1 MNIDDTPLLSG
12 DKLSNELVK
21 AFAFKMEKLS
31 DISNITLPSLNYNEN
46 SSDLQSITREDSLL
60 LNVIEN
66 DVSDAKVMQEENEN
80 KSVNSTDR
88 SSQKQMDTF
97 DKQENRNTPISII
110 LEKNNSLYRERKN
123 SYIFGRILPNQFIR
137 LHF

>member
-46 SSDLQSITREDSLL
+46 SSDLQSITREYSLL

-123 SYIFGRILPNQFIR
+123 SYILGRILPNQFIR

>member
-12 DKLSNELVK
+12 DKLNNELIK

-46 SSDLQSITREDSLL
+46 SSDLQSITREYSLL

-80 KSVNSTDR
+80 KSVKQHRWIITKTDR
-88 SSQKQMDTF
+88 
-97 DKQENRNTPISII
+97 
-110 LEKNNSLYRERKN
+110 
-123 SYIFGRILPNQFIR
+123 YI
-137 LHF
+137 

>member
-46 SSDLQSITREDSLL
+46 SSDLQSITREYSLL

-80 KSVNSTDR
+80 KSA
-88 SSQKQMDTF
+88 K
-97 DKQENRNTPISII
+97 
-110 LEKNNSLYRERKN
+110 
-123 SYIFGRILPNQFIR
+123 
-137 LHF
+137 